1 MIVAD
6 FNEAPLDPVGFHK
19 RIVDEAAI
27 VDISI
32 VVNNVGY
39 ASIGKGTFTSI
50 PEEEVLT

>member
-6 FNEAPLDPVGFHK
+6 FNEAPLDPVGFHQ

-39 ASIGKGTFTSI
+39 ADIGKGTFTTI
-50 PEEEVLT
+50 PE